1 MLNPAFQEI
10 LSTFSDE
17 GVEYL
22 LVGAYAVAAHGIPR
36 ATGDIDLWI
45 RPTSDNARRVWGALE
60 KFGAPLSRL
69 SITDFEKA
77 DQVIQIGIA
86 PTRIDLLTSIDGV
99 EFNNA
104 WDDRISVRID
114 GLVVPTISR
123 HHLIANKRATARPQD
138 LADAER
144 LLELP
149 ESSGE

>member
-1 MLNPAFQEI
+1 MRPASASQNRI
-10 LSTFSDE
+10 ISC
-17 GVEYL
+17 
-22 LVGAYAVAAHGIPR
+22 AVVVLPAPEVPTS
-36 ATGDIDLWI
+36 ATVLPAGMAKL
-45 RPTSDNARRVWGALE
+45 TSDNARRVWGALE

-77 DQVIQIGIA
+77 DQVIQIGVA

>member
-1 MLNPAFQEI
+1 MLNPDFREI
-10 LSTFSDE
+10 LSIFSDE

-22 LVGAYAVAAHGIPR
+22 LVGAYAVSAHGIPR

-45 RPTSDNARRVWGALE
+45 RPMPDNARRVWRALE
-60 KFGAPLSRL
+60 NFGAPLSQFSL
-69 SITDFEKA
+69 ADFEKR
-77 DQVIQIGIA
+77 DQVIQIGVA
-86 PTRIDLLTSIDGV
+86 PKRIDLLTSIDGV
-99 EFNNA
+99 EFDSA
-104 WDDRISVRID
+104 WHDHVLTKID
-114 GLVVPTISR
+114 NLIVPTISR